1 MKKKVQLNN
10 KILIVACVL
19 LVIAIIGT
27 AYALYMQ
34 VLYGEE
40 TNTIVA
46 GTLSINLHEH
56 EYIDISGKDAIP
68 LTKETALSQTNN
80 LYNFDL
86 ENDGNINS
94 KYTIY
99 LEIEEEE
106 GTESIPTN
114 CIRYILTKNN
124 VARTDQLLSEAPTE
138 QNTGDNQGKIILDS
152 SNYDSD
158 SKVLVPGEENA
169 NKYSLRL
176 WIDENATTAIANHVF
191 KAKLKIVATQTDVE

>member
-80 LYNFDL
+80 VYNFDL

-106 GTESIPTN
+106 
-114 CIRYILTKNN
+114 
-124 VARTDQLLSEAPTE
+124 PTE
-138 QNTGDNQGKIILDS
+138 QNTGENQGKIILDS
-152 SNYDSD
+152 SNYDSN

-176 WIDENATTAIANHVF
+176 WIDEKATTAIANHVF